1 MPSAPAPVEPVT
13 EPSEA
18 AARLRLSTTRLARR
32 LRQEAGAG
40 LTPSQLSALASVVYR
55 GPMTLGSLADYERVA
70 PPSIT
75 KIVNNLETQG
85 LVVRTGDA
93 DDRRI
98 TWVTASEAG
107 EELVAESRQRKTA
120 WLASRI
126 ELLDADQR
134 RRLADALDVLD
145 ALATDSGGQRPEGT
159 VDR

>member
-1 MPSAPAPVEPVT
+1 MPPAPASVAAVT

-18 AARLRLSTTRLARR
+18 AARLRLSATRLARR

-93 DDRRI
+93 EDRRI
-98 TWVTASEAG
+98 TWVAASDAGTALLE
-107 EELVAESRQRKTA
+107 ESRRRKTA
-120 WLASRI
+120 WLAGRI

-134 RRLADALDVLD
+134 QRLADALDVLD
-145 ALATDSGGQRPEGT
+145 TLASDEPG
-159 VDR
+159 